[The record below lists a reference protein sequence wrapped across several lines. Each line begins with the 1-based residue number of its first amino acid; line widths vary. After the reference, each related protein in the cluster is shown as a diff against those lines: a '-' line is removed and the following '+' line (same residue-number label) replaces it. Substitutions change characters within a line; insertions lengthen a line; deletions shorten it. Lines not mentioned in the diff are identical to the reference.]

1 MSAIGRGFSSFAVLL
16 GLALPAQAQQSV
28 ADFYKGRTIDMFI
41 PFTTGGGY
49 DAYARA
55 VARFI
60 GRHIPGNPQVIPKQ
74 MLGAGGRTAT
84 MHVYRIAPKDG
95 TVLATTEQSLPLNQ
109 AIGDPTIQWDSKEL
123 IWIGNPIAENNTVAS
138 WSASG
143 VLTIDDA
150 RKREVVIAGAGV
162 NTAAQFAMGLN
173 RIAGTK
179 FKFISGYPG
188 ANEMHIAMERG
199 EVDARTNSWASWKA
213 MKPDWV
219 REHKISV
226 LVQIGLKRSKE
237 LPDVPLMT
245 ELASNEEDRAAL
257 RILSASSEIGRPLF
271 TTPGV
276 PADRV
281 KALRDAF
288 DATMKDPEFL
298 DSARQQGLDLDPVR
312 GEDLQRIVTEIVTA
326 PKQTIARLS
335 EIISTAELENRK

>member
-1 MSAIGRGFSSFAVLL
+1 MSAFRRGLFSSVLL
-16 GLALPAQAQQSV
+16 IAFAAPAQAQQAV

-60 GRHIPGNPQVIPKQ
+60 GRHIPGSPQVVPKQ

-84 MHVYRIAPKDG
+84 MHVYKIAPKDG

-109 AIGDPTIQWDSKEL
+109 AIGDSTIQWDSKEL
-123 IWIGNPIAENNTVAS
+123 IWIGNPISENNTVAS

-143 VLTIDDA
+143 VHTIEDA

-162 NTAAQFAMGLN
+162 NTAAQFAMALN
-173 RIAGTK
+173 RVAGTK

-219 REHKISV
+219 REKKIDV
-226 LVQIGLKRSKE
+226 LVQIGLRRSKE
-237 LPDVPLMT
+237 LADVPLLT
-245 ELASNEEDRAAL
+245 ELASNEEDKAAL
-257 RILSASSEIGRPLF
+257 RILSASSAIGRPLF

-276 PADRV
+276 PAERV

-288 DATMKDPEFL
+288 DATMKDSEFIE
-298 DSARQQGLDLDPVR
+298 AAKQQGLDLDPV
-312 GEDLQRIVTEIVTA
+312 GGADLQRIVTDIVTA

-335 EIISTAELENRK
+335 ELISTAELEGRK